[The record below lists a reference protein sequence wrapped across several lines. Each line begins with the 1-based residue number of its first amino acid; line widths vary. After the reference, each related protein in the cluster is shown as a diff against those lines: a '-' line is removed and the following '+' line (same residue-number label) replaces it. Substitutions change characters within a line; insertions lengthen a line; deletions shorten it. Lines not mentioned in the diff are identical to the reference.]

1 MTRSL
6 LSDTCN
12 VLERKKKKR
21 QNKQHVSWY
30 INIPYQIWCRKRKL
44 TNKLVSVQ
52 PQISFLS
59 LSAKD
64 SRRKSKI
71 DLQHSRHGVIKWL
84 TVTAHN
90 FPWTINKYL
99 TLHTWWCVWSIID
112 KVCMHNSYVLS
123 QGKDLVSGYF
133 GRDKQKFWL
142 WSGAFAETSTTLPKP
157 AFSLFFLLPC
167 LKVTESFPPCSKRA
181 SISAGTDISL
191 PYIHTYLDDRL
202 LLLLLLQ
209 HGGKE
214 SELRSRD

>member
-12 VLERKKKKR
+12 VLERKKKEKAE
-21 QNKQHVSWY
+21 QATCIMVHKHSLPNLMSLKK
-30 INIPYQIWCRKRKL
+30 INQQACFCA
-44 TNKLVSVQ
+44 TSN
-52 PQISFLS
+52 FLS

-64 SRRKSKI
+64 SRSKSKI